1 MFSQRSNTVF
11 KIGIPLNLEQQIK
24 DAMQQVAELSDCQL
38 VEPIEANTLLLEC
51 GLDSLGYAMLVA
63 QLEEDL
69 GFDPFTELAIET
81 YPSTFAEFLAIYK
94 QCKSNQ

>member
-1 MFSQRSNTVF
+1 M
-11 KIGIPLNLEQQIK
+11 LNLEQQIR

-38 VEPIEANTLLLEC
+38 VESINPDTLLLEC

-69 GFDPFTELAIET
+69 GYDPFTEWALDT
-81 YPSTFAEFLAIYK
+81 YRSTFAEFLAMY
-94 QCKSNQ
+94 QQ

>member
-1 MFSQRSNTVF
+1 M
-11 KIGIPLNLEQQIK
+11 LNLEQQIK

-38 VEPIEANTLLLEC
+38 VESINPNTLLLEC

-69 GFDPFTELAIET
+69 GYDPFTELALDT
-81 YPSTFAEFLAIYK
+81 YPSTFAEFLAMYQ
-94 QCKSNQ
+94 QCANNQ

>member
-1 MFSQRSNTVF
+1 M
-11 KIGIPLNLEQQIK
+11 LNLEQQIR

-38 VEPIEANTLLLEC
+38 VESINPDTLLLEC

-69 GFDPFTELAIET
+69 GYDPFTELALDT
-81 YPSTFAEFLAIYK
+81 YPSTFAEFLAMYQ
-94 QCKSNQ
+94 QCANNQ